1 MSPFAARLAE
11 QFAATHAIGPEG
23 LTDDSAIAS
32 PPFREAAVLVAITS
46 GTRPGILLTERPH
59 SMASHAGQVSFP
71 GGKWEAGEDAIAA
84 ALREAEEELA
94 VPRDAVRIIGQVA
107 PFNTGSGYR
116 LTPVLGVI
124 PADLSLRPDPREVDD
139 WFEAPLDF
147 LLDRRNHVAREGLFR
162 GQRRPYFEMHWE
174 GHRIWGI
181 TAGILR
187 HLSHRLAW
195 DIPHND

>member
-11 QFAATHAIGPEG
+11 QFAATHSIGPEG
-23 LTDDSAIAS
+23 LRDDSAIA
-32 PPFREAAVLVAITS
+32 PPRPRNAAVLMAITDRA
-46 GTRPGILLTERPH
+46 RPGILLTERPH

-71 GGKWEAGEDAIAA
+71 GGKWEQGEDAIAA

-94 VPRDAVRIIGQVA
+94 VPREAVRVIGQVA

-124 PADLSLRPDPREVDD
+124 PPDLPLRPCPREVDD

-147 LLDRRNHVAREGLFR
+147 VLDRRNHVPREGLFR
-162 GQRRPYFEMHWE
+162 GHKRPYFEMHWE

-181 TAGILR
+181 TAGILH

-195 DIPHND
+195 NISPND